1 MMHPKVGRR
10 TLYQEF
16 IRAKKAKLSCAA
28 GAARL
33 PFANTEETPSVLQ
46 HSASET

>member
-1 MMHPKVGRR
+1 MMHPQGGTKDPKQV
-10 TLYQEF
+10 F
-16 IRAKKAKLSCAA
+16 FRAEKADLSCAA

-46 HSASET
+46 DSASET